1 MKKNNNDDDI
11 KAVVLAGGLGTRLY
25 PLTRKTAKCML
36 PVNGKPL
43 LEHIIQYLA
52 SYGFREIIVTVVNK
66 QQQIMSYFGSGSQ
79 FSVKLHY
86 SVERKALGTAGSLK
100 NAERLITDT
109 TLVMQGDTLTNFRL
123 DEIIAF
129 HNEKRA
135 LATIALASVQNTKG
149 YGLAL
154 IDENKRIT
162 KFEEKPARSFSNL
175 VNSGI
180 YVLER
185 KALDHIPKNRKFD
198 FGRDL
203 FPLLLRKKLP
213 LYGIEVNGYWF
224 DVGTPESYRNA
235 DEYLQIHEPK

>member
-1 MKKNNNDDDI
+1 MKKNNNDSNI

-52 SYGFREIIVTVVNK
+52 SYGFREIIVTVGNK
-66 QQQIMSYFGSGSQ
+66 QQIMKHFDNGSKFG
-79 FSVKLHY
+79 VKLHY

-100 NAERLITDT
+100 NAERLVTDT

-123 DEIIAF
+123 NEIIAF

-135 LATIALASVQNTKG
+135 LATIALTSVKDTKG
-149 YGLAL
+149 YGLAV

-162 KFEEKPARSFSNL
+162 KFEEKPARIFSNL

-185 KALDHIPKNRKFD
+185 KVLDNIPKNRKFD
-198 FGRDL
+198 FARDL

-213 LYGIEVNGYWF
+213 LYGIEVSGYWF